1 MRSTFAGL
9 NTMYRGIV
17 TNQLSLDT
25 VGHNI
30 SNADT
35 DGYSRQKVNQAATN
49 ALQYNTTYGS
59 VMVGSG
65 TDALSLTRA
74 RNVYADKQY
83 WKENATQSYNEAKQ
97 TNYDKVEAI
106 FNDTSNA
113 GIQNALEEFYK
124 AWVDLSAN
132 ASTTSNRT
140 TVIEQAKVFIDR
152 MNTANTQ
159 MRDQIIANYDDMKIN
174 IQKVNDL
181 SDQIVE
187 LNKNIAAIEATGTN
201 ANDLRDKR
209 DLAVD
214 EFSSLVNVTVYEDS
228 QTGMYQLV
236 SNGVSLVSGLSAL
249 HLQMEEPGIANKTYG
264 LTDYT
269 LTIKETDTLF
279 VPTDGILKGQLDNI
293 TEDKSYMDKLTN
305 MATFLLTTF
314 NEQHRSGYGLNGNAT
329 DANKTD
335 INFFGKED
343 VYYTWDKEKNVVI
356 ATGRKTPFE
365 TTELSGMEIMK
376 ALQVNTQ
383 LTAPNGTEYVCAC
396 GGTVKETITLKNGDE
411 YPVGSGNIVNITE
424 SSYSVEFEKDSTK
437 STFGERTITIDDFT
451 AGTRTITVYTR
462 NETADGSNAVLLSA
476 LFNEV
481 QGGTE
486 NKVIDRSIGTVSFES
501 YYNAM
506 MADLGAS
513 SEAMDDMV
521 DAQAIIIN
529 QVDTWRSSTS
539 GVNWN
544 EELTNMIM
552 FQQGYSACSRCLT
565 TMDEMLDRLINNTG
579 VVGR

>member
-314 NEQHRSGYGLNGNAT
+314 NEQHRSGYGLDGNRT
-329 DANKTD
+329 DVGKTD
-335 INFFGKED
+335 INFFGDKD
-343 VYYTWDKEKNVVI
+343 VYYTWDKEKNIVI
-356 ATGRKTPFE
+356 ATDRNDPGK

-396 GGTVKETITLKNGDE
+396 GGTVKEMPDGSANPKVEDAPSITK
-411 YPVGSGNIVNITE
+411 
-424 SSYSVEFEKDSTK
+424 SSYNVSFDKT
-437 STFGERTITIDDFT
+437 TGERTIVIED
-451 AGTRTITVYTR
+451 AVAKKRTTTVYIQ

-506 MADLGAS
+506 MADLGVA

>member
-49 ALQYNTTYGS
+49 AMSYSTVYGT

-83 WKENATQSYNEAKQ
+83 WKENATQSYYESRQ

-124 AWVDLSAN
+124 SWVDLSAN

-152 MNTANTQ
+152 LNTANTQ
-159 MRDQIIANYDDMKIN
+159 LQEQISATYDDMKLNIN
-174 IQKVNDL
+174 KINDMA
-181 SDQIVE
+181 DEIVE
-187 LNKNIAAIEATGTN
+187 LNKNIASIEATGTH

-209 DLAVD
+209 DLMVD
-214 EFSSLVNVTVYEDS
+214 EFSKYINVTVYEDS

-236 SNGVSLVSGLSAL
+236 SNGVSLVSGLTSL
-249 HLQMEEPGIANKTYG
+249 HLEMEEPGIANKTYG
-264 LTDYT
+264 ITDYS
-269 LTIKETDTLF
+269 LTIKETGTVF
-279 VPTDGILKGQLDNI
+279 APTDGVIKAEIDEVA
-293 TEDKSYMDKLTN
+293 EDKTYMDKLAN
-305 MATFLLTTF
+305 MAAFMMTTF
-314 NEQHRSGYGLNGNAT
+314 NEQHRAGYGIDGSRT
-329 DANKTD
+329 DVNKTN
-335 INFFGKED
+335 INFFGDKD
-343 VYYTWDKEKNVVI
+343 TDYTWDNDKQVVVAI
-356 ATGRKTPFE
+356 NRTDPAKKQ
-365 TTELSGMEIMK
+365 ELSGIEIMK
-376 ALQVNTQ
+376 VMLVNSQ
-383 LTAPNGTEYVCAC
+383 LTGPDGTEYVCAA
-396 GGTVKETITLKNGDE
+396 GETLIAEGEPEEVTEEIYNQSVLQPNGKRIMPGDPTRGNRTV
-411 YPVGSGNIVNITE
+411 TE
-424 SSYSVEFEKDSTK
+424 VYEKDGKYYKKAATYSV
-437 STFGERTITIDDFT
+437 
-451 AGTRTITVYTR
+451 
-462 NETADGSNAVLLSA
+462 NETADGSNAVLLSG
-476 LFNEV
+476 LFNEG
-481 QGGTE
+481 QGGTV
-486 NKVIDRSIGTVSFES
+486 NTTDPRSIGEISLEA
-501 YYNAM
+501 YYNAA
-506 MADLGAS
+506 MANLGAS

-521 DAQAIIIN
+521 ASQAIIIT

-552 FQQGYSACSRCLT
+552 FQQGYAACSRCLT

>member
-187 LNKNIAAIEATGTN
+187 LNKNIAAIEATGTH

-396 GGTVKETITLKNGDE
+396 GGTVIDSAEED
-411 YPVGSGNIVNITE
+411 YSGTE
-424 SSYSVEFEKDSTK
+424 SSYLVEFAAD
-437 STFGERTITIDDFT
+437 
-451 AGTRTITVYTR
+451 GTRTITVCDAVNHKKTTTHYEM

-486 NKVIDRSIGTVSFES
+486 NKVIDRSIGTVSFEA

-506 MADLGAS
+506 MADLGAA

>member
-187 LNKNIAAIEATGTN
+187 LNKNIAAIEATGTH

-314 NEQHRSGYGLNGNAT
+314 NEQHRSGYGLDGNRT
-329 DANKTD
+329 DVGKTD
-335 INFFGKED
+335 INFFGDKD
-343 VYYTWDKEKNVVI
+343 VYYTWDKEKNIVI
-356 ATGRKTPFE
+356 VTDRNDPGK

-396 GGTVKETITLKNGDE
+396 GGTVKEMPDGSANPKVEDAPSITK
-411 YPVGSGNIVNITE
+411 
-424 SSYSVEFEKDSTK
+424 SSYNVSFDKT
-437 STFGERTITIDDFT
+437 TGERTIVIED
-451 AGTRTITVYTR
+451 AVAKKRTTTVYIQ

>member
-187 LNKNIAAIEATGTN
+187 LNKNIAAIEATGTH

-314 NEQHRSGYGLNGNAT
+314 NEQHRSGYGLDGNRT
-329 DANKTD
+329 DVGKTD
-335 INFFGKED
+335 INFFGDKD
-343 VYYTWDKEKNVVI
+343 VYYTWDKEKNIVI
-356 ATGRKTPFE
+356 ATDRNDPGK

-451 AGTRTITVYTR
+451 AGTRTITVYIQ

-506 MADLGAS
+506 MADLGAA

-552 FQQGYSACSRCLT
+552 FQQGYAACSRCLT

>member
-174 IQKVNDL
+174 IQKINDL

-187 LNKNIAAIEATGTN
+187 LNKNIAAIEATGTH

-249 HLQMEEPGIANKTYG
+249 HLQMEEPGMANKTYG

-293 TEDKSYMDKLTN
+293 TEDKSYMDKLAN

-329 DANKTD
+329 DVNKTN

-343 VYYTWDKEKNVVI
+343 VYYTWDKEKNIVI
-356 ATGRKTPFE
+356 ATDRNDPGK

-396 GGTVKETITLKNGDE
+396 GGTVKEMPDGSENPKVEDDPSITK
-411 YPVGSGNIVNITE
+411 
-424 SSYSVEFEKDSTK
+424 SSYKVSFDKT
-437 STFGERTITIDDFT
+437 TGERTIVIED
-451 AGTRTITVYTR
+451 AAAKKRTTTVYTQ

-486 NKVIDRSIGTVSFES
+486 NKVIDRSIGTVSFEA

>member
-314 NEQHRSGYGLNGNAT
+314 NEQHRSGYGLDGNRT
-329 DANKTD
+329 DVGKTD
-335 INFFGKED
+335 INFFGDKD
-343 VYYTWDKEKNVVI
+343 VYYTWDKEKNIVI
-356 ATGRKTPFE
+356 ATDRNDPGK

-396 GGTVKETITLKNGDE
+396 GGTVKEMPDGSANPKVEDAPSITK
-411 YPVGSGNIVNITE
+411 
-424 SSYSVEFEKDSTK
+424 SSYNVSFDKT
-437 STFGERTITIDDFT
+437 TGERTIVIED
-451 AGTRTITVYTR
+451 AVAKKRTTTVYTR

-506 MADLGAS
+506 MADLGAA

>member
-187 LNKNIAAIEATGTN
+187 LNKNIAAIEATGTH

-314 NEQHRSGYGLNGNAT
+314 NEQHRSGYGLDGNRT
-329 DANKTD
+329 DVGKTD
-335 INFFGKED
+335 INFFGDKD
-343 VYYTWDKEKNVVI
+343 VYYTWDKEKNIVI
-356 ATGRKTPFE
+356 ATDRNDPGK

-396 GGTVKETITLKNGDE
+396 GGTVKEMPDGSANPKVEDAPSITK
-411 YPVGSGNIVNITE
+411 
-424 SSYSVEFEKDSTK
+424 SSYNVSFDKT
-437 STFGERTITIDDFT
+437 TGERTIVIED
-451 AGTRTITVYTR
+451 AVAKKRTTTVYIQ